1 MGDSPTSQ
9 QLSQA
14 DNRWRLLCSNLLWMV
29 GEDGHFVGCS
39 VLVFGKLLDL
49 MVLSPRPSQD
59 SVVRHRPLTACSLV
73 VQSLSFSSQTMSP
86 ELKAA
91 LSILSSALQSV
102 LQPSVLSTC
111 CDVDNLGIVVID
123 HVVVDIL
130 LLLLLISRLLFH
142 LTWFVTV
149 HSCLHAPSGV
159 SYRQQSSTDFHGD
172 RS

>member
-1 MGDSPTSQ
+1 MIQAQCRPCQIVHHFPFPPAVGDSPPSQ

-49 MVLSPRPSQD
+49 LILSPRPPQD
-59 SVVRHRPLTACSLV
+59 SVVRPQVTHR
-73 VQSLSFSSQTMSP
+73 VQSLGSNVFSSPSQTMSP

-102 LQPSVLSTC
+102 LQTSVLST
-111 CDVDNLGIVVID
+111 CDVDNLGIIVID

-130 LLLLLISRLLFH
+130 LLLLI
-142 LTWFVTV
+142 
-149 HSCLHAPSGV
+149 CCCCC
-159 SYRQQSSTDFHGD
+159 
-172 RS
+172 